1 MWSIYVPRSGP
12 EAGWVMESDQTYAGV
27 QCLDNYDVTGDGV
40 RDLIVARHDGNI
52 EVYSYED
59 GEDVE
64 PTHKFT
70 HNCGESVTSIEGGVV
85 SQPGTND
92 PIRVSTL
99 KTNYGCH
106 GQS

>member
-1 MWSIYVPRSGP
+1 
-12 EAGWVMESDQTYAGV
+12 MESDQTYAGV

-85 SQPGTND
+85 SQPGTHD
-92 PIRVSTL
+92 PIEYQLLRRIMDAMDRVRMDKESHSL
-99 KTNYGCH
+99 CH
-106 GQS
+106 